1 MIESVRIV
9 NFQHLE
15 YFNELAKTQYMAQ
28 AAQNLGISQPTL
40 SYAVKK
46 LEEELGVPLFEKS
59 GRNIRLT
66 VYGKSFAEYT
76 QVGVKK
82 ILEGERRVMEMA
94 EGSTGKVA
102 IGVAH
107 IVSPSFM
114 PDVIREFRQVNPSS
128 KVDFELQRGLTSELL
143 TKVQDGD
150 LDLALVTK
158 TSKRR
163 ISDLELLP
171 LMERHLELVV
181 PAGHELANAGP
192 VSLRILSKYPFISFS
207 RGNALFN
214 FLQRIFDEHHVQVH
228 QTSVSDDIE
237 TMMGLVAIGEG
248 VALLPKSKYHE
259 APGVV
264 NVPVEEDTSY
274 TLCLVSKEGQ
284 QPKAVE
290 SMADFLQK
298 FCRDHDLLS

>member
-1 MIESVRIV
+1 M

-66 VYGKSFAEYT
+66 VYGKAFAQYT
-76 QVGVKK
+76 QVGVKE
-82 ILEGERRVMEMA
+82 ILEGKRRVMEMA

-114 PDVIREFRQVNPSS
+114 PDVIREFRQANSTS
-128 KVDFELQRGLTSELL
+128 RVDFELQRGLTSELL
-143 TKVQDGD
+143 AKVQSGD

-163 ISDLELLP
+163 ISDLELQP

-181 PAGHELANAGP
+181 PADHELANKGP
-192 VSLRILSKYPFISFS
+192 VSLKVLSKYPFISFS
-207 RGNALFN
+207 RGNALSN
-214 FLQRIFDEHHVQVH
+214 FLQHIFDENRVEVH

-237 TMMGLVAIGEG
+237 TIMGLVAIGEG

-264 NVPVEEDTSY
+264 NVSVKEDTSY

-284 QPKAVE
+284 KSKAVE
-290 SMADFLQK
+290 NMDQFLQK
-298 FCRDHDLLS
+298 FCQDHDLLY